1 LSIKELNVY
10 CVHQTGA
17 PVLKLIKMISNY
29 DYLVVVTYFL
39 LMIAVGVV
47 FKRMNKNTS
56 DYFRGGGSM
65 LWWLVGATTFM
76 SFISAVTYTGAAGK
90 AYETGTFVFVV
101 YMANGLGFF
110 ISYLY
115 FSKRFRQTRVV
126 TAIEVVRERFG
137 KANEQFF
144 TWMVVP
150 FGVIHGGVWLYSLGI
165 IISTIFGVSMEM
177 TVLSVGVT
185 VLVISL
191 LGGSWA
197 VVASDF
203 MQLMIMVPVAIVMA
217 FLSLRELGGLGE
229 FVNRLPTSQYN
240 WSELADGKIVWLWFV
255 ASFCK
260 QFFSVNNTNDG
271 YRFLAVKDSAQARK
285 ASLMASI
292 LFFTITIIWF
302 IPPMAA
308 SIMFPDISAIE
319 SLKPLGDKAVDG
331 IYLAMGIELLPAG
344 MIGVMICAIF
354 AATMSSMDSTLNR
367 NAGIFVRNF
376 YKPILRKSAT
386 EKELF
391 RVSLITTIVLGGLVI
406 LSAIFFSELEG
417 INLFDINMRLGAM
430 ISLPFM
436 IPLTWGIVF
445 QNTPRWAGWSTVL
458 LGMLISYTIQTHVGP
473 ETLLGF
479 LGVDKPWSDRELIDV
494 MFFSNVFAV
503 ILICSAWFLGT
514 RLFRN
519 TSSEIYHKQVGDFFV
534 KINTPVD
541 YEKEHGHKGSDD
553 LQFKILGNMCL
564 IYGTF
569 LSLLVLIPNN
579 LTGRLCFVFI
589 GGVMLTVGFV
599 FKKKYKRS
607 K

>member
-1 LSIKELNVY
+1 MLSF
-10 CVHQTGA
+10 
-17 PVLKLIKMISNY
+17 Y
-29 DYLVVVTYFL
+29 DNMVIVAYFL
-39 LMIAVGVV
+39 LMIIVGMV

-90 AYETGTFVFVV
+90 AYETGTFVFIV
-101 YMANGLGFF
+101 YMANGVGFF
-110 ISYLY
+110 ISFLY

-165 IISTIFGVSMEM
+165 IISTVFGVSMEM
-177 TVLSVGVT
+177 TVLSVGIT
-185 VLVISL
+185 VLIISL

-203 MQLMIMVPVAIVMA
+203 MQLMIMVPVAFVMA
-217 FLSLRELGGLGE
+217 FLSLRELDGVGNFIE
-229 FVNRLPTSQYN
+229 QLPTSQYN
-240 WSELADGKIVWLWFV
+240 WSELADSKIVWLWFI

-271 YRFLAVKDSAQARK
+271 YRFLAVKDSNQARK

-292 LFFTITIIWF
+292 LFFTVTIIWF

-308 SIMFPDISAIE
+308 SIMFPDLSAVE
-319 SLKPLGDKAVDG
+319 SLKPLGEKAVDG
-331 IYLAMGIELLPAG
+331 IYLAMGIELLPVG

-376 YKPILRKSAT
+376 YKPILRKFAT
-386 EKELF
+386 DKELF
-391 RVSLITTIVLGGLVI
+391 RVSLITTVVLGCLVI

-436 IPLTWGIVF
+436 IPLTWGIIF
-445 QNTPRWAGWSTVL
+445 QDTPRWAGWSTVL
-458 LGMLISYTIQTHVGP
+458 LGMLISYIIQTHIGP
-473 ETLLGF
+473 EALLQF
-479 LGVDKPWSDRELIDV
+479 IGVDTPWSARELIDV

-503 ILICSAWFLGT
+503 IVLCSMWFLAT

-519 TSSEIYHKQVGDFFV
+519 TSPEVYHKEVEEFFV
-534 KINTPVD
+534 KFNTPID
-541 YEKEHGHKGSDD
+541 YEKEHGHKGNDAQ
-553 LQFKILGNMCL
+553 QFKILGYMCL
-564 IYGTF
+564 VYGTF
-569 LSLLVLIPNN
+569 LSLLVFIPND

-589 GGVMLTVGFV
+589 GGIMLAVGFI
-599 FKKKYKRS
+599 FIKKYKKS
-607 K
+607 MLEAKEI

>member
-1 LSIKELNVY
+1 
-10 CVHQTGA
+10 
-17 PVLKLIKMISNY
+17 M
-29 DYLVVVTYFL
+29 
-39 LMIAVGVV
+39 GVV

-56 DYFRGGGSM
+56 DYFRSGGSM

-101 YMANGLGFF
+101 YMANGVGFF
-110 ISYLY
+110 ISFLY

-126 TAIEVVRERFG
+126 TAIEVVRQRFG

-165 IISTIFGVSMEM
+165 IISTVFGVSMEM
-177 TVLSVGVT
+177 TVLAVGIT

-197 VVASDF
+197 VIASDF
-203 MQLMIMVPVAIVMA
+203 MQLMIMVPVAIILA
-217 FLSLRELGGLGE
+217 FLSLRELGGVGSFIE
-229 FVNRLPTSQYN
+229 QLPTAQYN
-240 WSELADGKIVWLWFV
+240 WSELADSKIVWLWFI

-271 YRFLAVKDSAQARK
+271 YRFLAVKDSDQARK

-292 LFFTITIIWF
+292 LFFTVTFIWF

-308 SIMFPDISAIE
+308 SILFPDIAAVD
-319 SLKPLGDKAVDG
+319 SLKPLGEKAVDG
-331 IYLAMGIELLPAG
+331 IYLAMGIELLPVG

-376 YKPILRKSAT
+376 YKPILRKSAN

-391 RVSLITTIVLGGLVI
+391 RVSMITTVVLGCLVI
-406 LSAIFFSELEG
+406 LSAVFFSELEG

-436 IPLTWGIVF
+436 IPLTWGMIF
-445 QNTPRWAGWSTVL
+445 QDTPRWAGWTTVL
-458 LGMLISYTIQTHVGP
+458 LGMLISYVIQTHIGP
-473 ETLLGF
+473 EALLEF
-479 LGVDKPWSDRELIDV
+479 IDVDAPWSNRELIDV

-503 ILICSAWFLGT
+503 IALCSAWFLGS

-519 TSSEIYHKQVGDFFV
+519 TSPETYHKQVENFFV
-534 KINTPVD
+534 KFNTPID
-541 YEKEHGHKGSDD
+541 FEKEHGHNGNDAT
-553 LQFKILGNMCL
+553 QFKILGNMCL
-564 IYGTF
+564 VYGTF
-569 LSLLVLIPNN
+569 LSALVLIPNE
-579 LTGRLCFVFI
+579 LTGRLCFIFI
-589 GGVMLTVGFV
+589 GGIMLTVGFI
-599 FKKKYKRS
+599 FKGKYKKS
-607 K
+607 KLESKGISG

>member
-1 LSIKELNVY
+1 
-10 CVHQTGA
+10 
-17 PVLKLIKMISNY
+17 MISFY
-29 DYLVVVTYFL
+29 DNMVIVAYFILMVT
-39 LMIAVGVV
+39 VGVV

-76 SFISAVTYTGAAGK
+76 SFISAVTYTGASGK

-101 YMANGLGFF
+101 YMANGVAFF
-110 ISYLY
+110 ISFLY

-137 KANEQFF
+137 NANEQFF

-165 IISTIFGVSMEM
+165 IVSTVFGISMEM
-177 TVLSVGVT
+177 TVLAVGLT
-185 VLVISL
+185 VLFISL

-203 MQLMIMVPVAIVMA
+203 MQLMIMVPVAFVMA
-217 FLSLRELGGLGE
+217 FLSLRELGGIGNFL
-229 FVNRLPTSQYN
+229 NQLPTSSYN
-240 WSELADGKIVWLWFV
+240 WSELADSNVVWLWFI

-292 LFFTITIIWF
+292 LFFTVTVVWF

-308 SIMFPDISAIE
+308 TIMFPDLSVVE

-331 IYLAMGIELLPAG
+331 IYLAMGIELLPVG

-354 AATMSSMDSTLNR
+354 SATMSSMDSTLNR

-376 YKPILRKSAT
+376 YKPILRKSAND
-386 EKELF
+386 KELF
-391 RVSLITTIVLGGLVI
+391 RVSMITTVVLGCLVI

-436 IPLTWGIVF
+436 IPLTWGIIF
-445 QNTPRWAGWSTVL
+445 QDTPRWAGWSTVL
-458 LGMLISYTIQTHVGP
+458 LGMLISYIIQTHIGP
-473 ETLLGF
+473 EALLQF
-479 LGVDKPWSDRELIDV
+479 IGVDAPWSSRELIDV

-503 ILICSAWFLGT
+503 IIICSLWFLGS

-519 TSSEIYHKQVGDFFV
+519 TSPEVYHKQVEKFFV

-541 YEKEHGHKGSDD
+541 YEKEHGHKGTDAQ
-553 LQFKILGNMCL
+553 QFMILGNMCL
-564 IYGTF
+564 VYGTF
-569 LSLLVLIPNN
+569 LSLLTLIPNDI
-579 LTGRLCFVFI
+579 TGRLCFVFI
-589 GGVMLTVGFV
+589 GGIMLTVGFI
-599 FKKKYKRS
+599 FKRKYKKS
-607 K
+607 KLVDLNA

>member
-1 LSIKELNVY
+1 MLSF
-10 CVHQTGA
+10 
-17 PVLKLIKMISNY
+17 Y
-29 DYLVVVTYFL
+29 DNMVIAAYFL
-39 LMIAVGVV
+39 LMIVVGIV

-90 AYETGTFVFVV
+90 AYETGTFVFTV
-101 YMANGLGFF
+101 YMANGVGFF
-110 ISYLY
+110 ISFLY
-115 FSKRFRQTRVV
+115 FSKRFRQTRVI

-165 IISTIFGVSMEM
+165 IISTVFGFSLEM
-177 TVLSVGVT
+177 TVISVGVT
-185 VLVISL
+185 VLFITL

-217 FLSLRELGGLGE
+217 FLSLRELGGVGSFIE
-229 FVNRLPTSQYN
+229 QLPTSQYN
-240 WSELADGKIVWLWFV
+240 WSELADSNIVWLWFI

-271 YRFLAVKDSAQARK
+271 YRFLAVKDSDQARK
-285 ASLMASI
+285 AALMASI
-292 LFFTITIIWF
+292 LFFTVTIIWF

-308 SIMFPDISAIE
+308 SIIFPEISDVT
-319 SLKPLGDKAVDG
+319 SLQQLGDKAVDG
-331 IYLAMGIELLPAG
+331 IYLAMGIELLPVG
-344 MIGVMICAIF
+344 MIGIMVCAIF

-376 YKPILRKSAT
+376 YKPILRKSAND
-386 EKELF
+386 KELF
-391 RVSLITTIVLGGLVI
+391 RVSLITTVVLGGLVI

-417 INLFDINMRLGAM
+417 INLFDINMRVGAT

-436 IPLTWGIVF
+436 IPLTWGIIF
-445 QNTPRWAGWSTVL
+445 QDTPRWAGWSTVL
-458 LGMLISYTIQTHVGP
+458 IGMLISYILQTHIGP
-473 ETLLGF
+473 EPLLEF
-479 LGVDKPWSDRELIDV
+479 IGVDKPWSNRELIDV

-503 ILICSAWFLGT
+503 ISICSTWFLGA

-519 TSSEIYHKQVGDFFV
+519 TSPETYHKEVEKFFV
-534 KINTPVD
+534 KINTPID
-541 YEKEHGHKGSDD
+541 YEKEHGHKGSDGA
-553 LQFKILGNMCL
+553 QFMILGNMCL
-564 IYGTF
+564 VYGTF
-569 LSLLVLIPNN
+569 LSLLVLIPND
-579 LTGRLCFVFI
+579 LTGRLCFAFI
-589 GGVMLTVGFV
+589 GGIMLTVGFI
-599 FKKKYKRS
+599 FKRKYK
-607 K
+607 KIKLEALNTQ